1 MFGQRALLSE
11 DIVSCPL
18 RQNYREILS
27 VSHECKC
34 SILIPGW
41 IRKKKKNVMSLVVC
55 HVPEALLICSSNETT
70 FSTMAVTGATSW

>member
-18 RQNYREILS
+18 GKIIEKFCLFHMNAS
-27 VSHECKC
+27 VLFSYLVGSE
-34 SILIPGW
+34 
-41 IRKKKKNVMSLVVC
+41 KKNVMSLVVC